1 MYNNNFN
8 SLEIF
13 KCLLL
18 CKFIRIADLKK
29 TYKSKLS
36 NSLIKNLLIKSNTD
50 NSIIKFTSKSYNFK
64 GKFTYYTNK
73 YDLESMVYFN
83 SKEENLY
90 IIFNGTEFE
99 FSRDFVQDA
108 ITFLKLNQD
117 QIDKSIWVHSGYYN
131 ILFKDNV
138 INKIFKQI
146 EKYSYKNLFVIGHSA
161 GGGLA
166 NIFGYLLSQKYPDI
180 KFYLNTFAPVKVGNK
195 KFVKYLGKSDNIQI
209 TTLINSHDL
218 IPILPPI
225 KSYSILDNIIR
236 IIDNKIIMDTDI
248 NLKNNYSINDHFVDR
263 YIYYIFV
270 YIKKNN

>member
-18 CKFIRIADLKK
+18 CKFIRDADLKK

-36 NSLIKNLLIKSNTD
+36 NSLIKNLLIKSNID
-50 NSIIKFTSKSYNFK
+50 NSIIKFTSKTFNFK

-99 FSRDFVQDA
+99 LSIDFVQDA
-108 ITFLKLNQD
+108 LTFLKLNQN

-138 INKIFKQI
+138 INKIFKKI

-166 NIFGYLLSQKYPDI
+166 NIFAYLLSEKYPNI

-195 KFVKYLGKSDNIQI
+195 KFVKYLGKSQNIQI

-225 KSYSILDNIIR
+225 KSYSLLDNIIR
-236 IIDNKIIMDTDI
+236 IIDNKIIIDTSI
-248 NLKNNYSINDHFVDR
+248 NIKNNFSIKDHFLDR
-263 YIYYIFV
+263 YIDNLFGYIE
-270 YIKKNN
+270 KND